1 MPEQNTEA
9 VLVSILITTY
19 MHEDFI
25 AECLDSMVSQ
35 KTSFPFVVLVGVDD
49 GGDNTL
55 DICRSFEKRHPNL
68 IKVIL
73 NEPENVLTVNGRR
86 VGRYNFINILNQAK
100 GKYIAR
106 CDGDDYWTDPYKLQ
120 KQVDI
125 LEACPEY
132 SACHGWHEYAY
143 PDKHGNYFVEPA
155 PIENQGYLPQERSTL
170 ADIFANRVRIK
181 TRTLLF
187 RNTISPLPDW
197 FFTIAFGDVAL
208 SIILGNHGDFCFIDQ
223 PLAVYR
229 QTGVGVSTTG
239 NEKPDFYMQHFFNWI
254 DLWEKGDMFTN
265 GEYREE
271 ALGTIIFFYQRILAH
286 YKYRLRIL
294 FRCSKKILFKSN
306 YPALV
311 RLKVLSL
318 IVKAFFRRS

>member
-1 MPEQNTEA
+1 
-9 VLVSILITTY
+9 

-35 KTSFPFVVLVGVDD
+35 KTSFPFIVLVGVDD

-55 DICRSFEKRHPNL
+55 DICRSYEKRHPNL
-68 IKVIL
+68 VKVVL
-73 NEPENVLTVNGRR
+73 NEPENVLTVKGRR

-125 LEACPEY
+125 LEACP
-132 SACHGWHEYAY
+132 
-143 PDKHGNYFVEPA
+143 
-155 PIENQGYLPQERSTL
+155 
-170 ADIFANRVRIK
+170 ADIFANRVRLK

-208 SIILGNHGDFCFIDQ
+208 SIILGHHGDFCFIDQ

-229 QTGVGVSTTG
+229 QTGAGISTVG
-239 NEKPDFYMQHFFNWI
+239 NERPDYYMQHFFDWI
-254 DLWEKGDMFTN
+254 DLWEKGDMFAN
-265 GEYREE
+265 GEFREE
-271 ALGTIIFFYQRILAH
+271 ALGTIVFFYQLILVH
-286 YKYRLRIL
+286 YKYRFQIL
-294 FRCSKKILFKSN
+294 FLCIKNILIKSN

-318 IVKAFFRRS
+318 VVKAFYHRN